1 MALAKTV
8 TKIITNST
16 IGASSYADSTTF
28 ITTDDCIG
36 FGVEGVCTYST
47 AATQGLRL
55 QAFGS
60 YDSTGWDDSPFW
72 QVNMPFVAA
81 TSSQGQTFSFPFD
94 AKYIKIRALNLST
107 ANSVSAVDVHSHVQT
122 A

>member
-1 MALAKTV
+1 MAITKTV
-8 TKIITNST
+8 TRIITNST

-28 ITTDDCIG
+28 IDTADCIG
-36 FGVEGVCTYST
+36 FGVEGICTYST

-72 QVNMPFVAA
+72 QADMPFAAA
-81 TSSQGQTFSFPFD
+81 TSSQGKTFGFPFD
-94 AKYIKIRALNLST
+94 PKYVKIRALNLST
-107 ANSVSAVDVHSHVQT
+107 ANSVSAVDVYSHVQT